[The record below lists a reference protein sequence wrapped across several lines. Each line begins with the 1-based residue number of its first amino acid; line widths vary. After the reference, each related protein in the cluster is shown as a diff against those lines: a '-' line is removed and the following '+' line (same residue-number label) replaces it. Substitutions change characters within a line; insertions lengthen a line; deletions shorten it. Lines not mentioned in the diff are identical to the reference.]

1 MNPALLLVL
10 FMSGSLL
17 LIGGVLGWL
26 LGMLPMAVGIAI
38 AVLGGALESVAMLLY
53 VRQRKSQR

>member
-10 FMSGSLL
+10 FMTGSLL

-26 LGMLPMAVGIAI
+26 LGALPMPAGIAI
-38 AVLGGALESVAMLLY
+38 AVIGGALESVAMLLF
-53 VRQRKSQR
+53 VKQRKAQQ

>member
-10 FMSGSLL
+10 FMTGSLL

-26 LGMLPMAVGIAI
+26 LGALPMAAGIAI
-38 AVLGGALESVAMLLY
+38 AVLGGLLESIAMLLY
-53 VRQRKSQR
+53 VRHKKAQR